1 MTDLAALVPW
11 ILAFAAGLGAAF
23 SWFINK
29 GAWRDVAE
37 AREQEIIDLE
47 KRLALLEARVDVLTG
62 EFAREVA
69 DRVVVEIKERI

>member
-1 MTDLAALVPW
+1 MDFVALAPW
-11 ILAFAAGLGAAF
+11 ILAIFAGLGAAL

-37 AREQEIIDLE
+37 AREQEIKDLE
-47 KRLALLEARVDVLTG
+47 KRLASLEARVDVLTG

-69 DRVVVEIKERI
+69 GRVVAEIKGRI